1 MYSNYDK
8 AKRTE
13 INNLLCAH
21 DFEKADSIWASYLA
35 GDRGPKLSLAAVTEV
50 GSKWDSQSL
59 PRRKQLRKASG
70 GSTEGMVDI
79 RMWSKGEMERYV
91 RDLHMTCP
99 IIGVPIPSKM
109 LALDR

>member
-13 INNLLCAH
+13 INNLLCDH

-35 GDRGPKLSLAAVTEV
+35 GDRGPKLPLAAVTKV
-50 GSKWDSQSL
+50 KRKWYDQRVEERQRVSDGQ
-59 PRRKQLRKASG
+59 G
-70 GSTEGMVDI
+70 GTVRLTDI
-79 RMWSKGEMERYV
+79 RLWTEDELLSYV
-91 RDLHMTCP
+91 RALHGTCP